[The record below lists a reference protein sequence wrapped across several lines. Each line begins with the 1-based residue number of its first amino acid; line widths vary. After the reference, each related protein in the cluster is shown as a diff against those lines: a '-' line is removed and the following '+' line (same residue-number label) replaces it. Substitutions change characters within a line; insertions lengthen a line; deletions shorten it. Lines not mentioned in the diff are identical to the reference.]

1 MKTIDDIQFE
11 LRALAQDLELLKKQ
25 EQRKTEQL
33 DFAELA
39 SMGAK
44 YPITPHPLANCDS
57 HIKKCYLI
65 MLLSIMQYAGEQ
77 TGECLLLVYRIAF
90 GMGYL
95 QDGETLKE
103 EYLAAH
109 TVGFEQLNEC
119 TMLFQNS
126 DSRLML
132 VLELLLISGFIEGGK
147 REALEYISRI
157 CVLLKLGGVE
167 LTFLSNMAAV
177 VLTRDPD
184 QYRCDIRNTYSMFDC
199 YLKEVPFKRKLA
211 YLPVEQIEMEQK
223 YTGRSRITGFSMEVL
238 LPLAQIQITQDK
250 KMKTLCVCKY
260 CDYCLFKHE
269 PARTSTVEIKV
280 KSNCKLILLSAETI
294 DVYKGSETFRI
305 YSEDD
310 MQKWNRVKGQMKGKI
325 RQPIGVETH
334 LLDSEN
340 MARAYYDTVKGAR
353 T

>member
-11 LRALAQDLELLKKQ
+11 LRTLTQDLELLKKQ
-25 EQRKTEQL
+25 EQKKTEQL
-33 DFAELA
+33 NFVELA

-77 TGECLLLVYRIAF
+77 TGDCLLLVYRIAF

-109 TVGFEQLNEC
+109 TVGIEQLNEC

-126 DSRLML
+126 DGRLML
-132 VLELLLISGFIEGGK
+132 VLELLLIAGFIEGGK

-157 CVLLKLGGVE
+157 CVLLKLGRAE
-167 LTFLSNMAAV
+167 LTFLSNMAAAI
-177 VLTRDPD
+177 LTKDPD
-184 QYRCDIRNTYSMFDC
+184 QYHCDIRNTYSMFDC
-199 YLKEVPFKRKLA
+199 YLKEVPFKRKLV
-211 YLPVEQIEMEQK
+211 YLPVDQIPMEQK
-223 YTGRSRITGFSMEVL
+223 FVGKYGLATWEAL
-238 LPLAQIQITQDK
+238 LPLVQVQISQDGN
-250 KMKTLCVCKY
+250 MKTFCVCKY
-260 CDYCLFKHE
+260 CDMCLFKRE
-269 PARTSTVEIKV
+269 PARTLTVEIKV
-280 KSNCKLILLSAETI
+280 KSNCYLLLLSAGAI
-294 DVYKGSETFRI
+294 DVYKGSETFRTS
-305 YSEDD
+305 SEDD
-310 MQKWNRVKGQMKGKI
+310 MQRWNRVRGQIKGKL
-325 RQPIGVETH
+325 RLPIGVETH